1 MYELSS
7 GYLRDIFGIE
17 GVCIFLGRVATFLD
31 INLNKS
37 TFYEN
42 ILIKKEALH
51 TKRLLNI
58 K

>member
-37 TFYEN
+37 TFYEK
-42 ILIKKEALH
+42 ISIKERGASYETPLKY
-51 TKRLLNI
+51 
-58 K
+58 